1 MNHINV
7 WGICLKL
14 TPQNNNISILCTFK
28 TLINGELAIGVNLNQ
43 EVPVYYFQ
51 YLKPVEI
58 RPVNQHYSIHGAGR
72 LPRRNVQGN
81 GWWIYFSQ
89 RLQERETWMGSN
101 DRGLTHVHHR
111 VNISTFLGR

>member
-1 MNHINV
+1 M
-7 WGICLKL
+7 
-14 TPQNNNISILCTFK
+14 
-28 TLINGELAIGVNLNQ
+28 INGELAVGVNLNPLIIHILGDIHNNPFDQ

-51 YLKPVEI
+51 YLKPVQI

-111 VNISTFLGR
+111 VNIPTFLGR